1 MSLIDKSRAI
11 PEKPIVK
18 LYNLTID
25 KSISCPNFNPRAK
38 TDKIQIICIHHSG
51 STNPGGDLNYLSTT
65 HNPDGSRIYAGYHY
79 YIDTDGKI
87 YQLMDEDKRAWH
99 AGASSL
105 YGLVDAGGQS
115 INGISLG
122 ICMTGNG
129 KIPFSNKQ
137 YISLIELTH
146 ALKIKYD
153 IEPTHI
159 VGHLHVSP
167 GRKIDPTP
175 FHWDRLFRGI
185 YHQ

>member
-1 MSLIDKSRAI
+1 MSLIDKSKVI

-18 LYNLTID
+18 LHDLTID
-25 KSISCPNFNPRAK
+25 VSVSCPNFSSRAK
-38 TDKIQIICIHHSG
+38 TDVIQAICIHHSG
-51 STNPGGDLNYLSTT
+51 STSSRGDLNYLSMT

-79 YIDTDGKI
+79 YIDPDGKV

-99 AGASSL
+99 AGSSVL
-105 YGLVDAGGQS
+105 HGKTDAGGQS

-129 KIPFSNKQ
+129 KTPFHHAQ
-137 YISLIELTH
+137 YNSLISLVY

-153 IEPTHI
+153 IEATHI